1 MQITQLSCSGCGGD
15 ISPEMT
21 SCKYC
26 GRAIVIS
33 RFDTL
38 SQLDAAQLKAVIK
51 SLEAGNCAKA
61 VNKEA
66 PDTGDTGNV
75 NFSLGSC
82 YLKLALY
89 DKALEK
95 FNAAIDEE
103 YANPENYFYAAVAL
117 LKGKKAFLTPMADI
131 KKAIEYVNAAIMLEE
146 KGIYHFFL
154 SYIKYDF
161 YARKSLNVSP
171 SWQTEF
177 AAACNTGVSAQEI
190 NNLFA
195 LLKVQ
200 RPEVFIFSQTTAEQK
215 KEKRPGFFKR
225 LLCFLLGRS

>member
-1 MQITQLSCSGCGGD
+1 MSEAIRNRYDFVILFDVENGNPNGD
-15 ISPEMT
+15 PDAGNMPRIDPET
-21 SCKYC
+21 GLGLVTDVC
-26 GRAIVIS
+26 
-33 RFDTL
+33 
-38 SQLDAAQLKAVIK
+38 LKRKIRNYVDMVK
-51 SLEAGNCAKA
+51 EGEAG
-61 VNKEA
+61 
-66 PDTGDTGNV
+66 
-75 NFSLGSC
+75 
-82 YLKLALY
+82 YQIY
-89 DKALEK
+89 IQEK
-95 FNAAIDEE
+95 VPLNRMD
-103 YANPENYFYAAVAL
+103 
-117 LKGKKAFLTPMADI
+117 

-146 KGIYHFFL
+146 KGIDHFFL

-177 AAACNTGVSAQEI
+177 AAACNTAVSAQEI

-225 LLCFLLGRS
+225 LFCFFFSALTKKILTRKSYKFLLVYRFCIGIKNFKAIFN

>member
-103 YANPENYFYAAVAL
+103 YANPETYFYAAVAL
-117 LKGKKAFLTPMADI
+117 LKGKKAFL
-131 KKAIEYVNAAIMLEE
+131 L
-146 KGIYHFFL
+146 
-154 SYIKYDF
+154 
-161 YARKSLNVSP
+161 
-171 SWQTEF
+171 
-177 AAACNTGVSAQEI
+177 
-190 NNLFA
+190 
-195 LLKVQ
+195 
-200 RPEVFIFSQTTAEQK
+200 
-215 KEKRPGFFKR
+215 
-225 LLCFLLGRS
+225 